1 MCARVF
7 RSDKKTQRD
16 TVCWVDD
23 AVLQHSSDSQLVFSL
38 YVTLNAL
45 LKSTVKEETQVLF
58 GLFSSQARTGLDWNG
73 AGIEA

>member
-1 MCARVF
+1 M
-7 RSDKKTQRD
+7 TLYYN
-16 TVCWVDD
+16 TVAIVNLC
-23 AVLQHSSDSQLVFSL
+23 SL
-38 YVTLNAL
+38 SRVTLNGL

>member
-1 MCARVF
+1 MRVF
-7 RSDKKTQRD
+7 RSNNKAQRD

-23 AVLQHSSDSQLVFSL
+23 VYYNTVAIVNLCSL
-38 YVTLNAL
+38 SRVTLNGL